1 MNVYLV
7 RQSQA
12 IDYMNEKT
20 IAVYDDLQRATDL
33 ARALNKEYG
42 KGCRFSA
49 EGDFCEVLDYV
60 SLHYYDVETQT
71 LNPNEKHYGIGD

>member
-1 MNVYLV
+1 MKVYLV

-12 IDYMNEKT
+12 IDSMDEKT
-20 IAVYDDLQRATDL
+20 IAVYDDYQNATDL

-42 KGCRFSA
+42 KGCRFTP

-71 LNPNEKHYGIGD
+71 LNPNKKTYGIGD